1 MKVEAVMA
9 AKGREVA
16 TIHPT
21 ATLATVAQRLRL
33 QNIGALV
40 VLEADRLAGMIS
52 ERDVVHAFA
61 AHRGE
66 AAEIQVADVMTPLA
80 ETLIVSPSSPMNE
93 VIERMSENETRR
105 VIVAQDWEL
114 RGIITG
120 GDVANWLDRAGLVG
134 S

>member
-1 MKVEAVMA
+1 
-9 AKGREVA
+9 
-16 TIHPT
+16 
-21 ATLATVAQRLRL
+21 
-33 QNIGALV
+33 
-40 VLEADRLAGMIS
+40 
-52 ERDVVHAFA
+52 
-61 AHRGE
+61 
-66 AAEIQVADVMTPLA
+66 MTPLA